1 MDIQYTV
8 KGITEEELS
17 TLCSL
22 LEGAPEMH
30 LAMDKETYAKYRT
43 EDDCLEDAWARAIL
57 NGEKVY
63 FIDDSVTS
71 EDEAIEP
78 AEGVEIDTEV
88 DQYGDFIVKYAL
100 TLENILK
107 GLSSEEAQPYV
118 RDFIEENDDMWTA
131 YNLFQII
138 AFGEIIYG

>member
-43 EDDCLEDAWARAIL
+43 EDDCLEDVWARAIL

>member
-8 KGITEEELS
+8 KGITAEELS
-17 TLCSL
+17 DLCSL

-43 EDDCLEDAWARAIL
+43 EDDCLEDVWARAIL

-63 FIDDSVTS
+63 FVDDSVTS

-78 AEGVEIDTEV
+78 AEGVEIDIEI
-88 DQYGDFIVKYAL
+88 DQYGDSVVKYGL
-100 TLENILK
+100 TLDNILK

-118 RDFIEENDDMWTA
+118 RDFIEEDSDMWTA

>member
-30 LAMDKETYAKYRT
+30 LAMDNKTYAKYRT
-43 EDDCLEDAWARAIL
+43 EDDCLEDVWARAVM

-63 FIDDSVTS
+63 FFDDSATS

-78 AEGVEIDTEV
+78 AEGVEIEIDV
-88 DQYGDFIVKYAL
+88 DQYGDTVVKYGL

>member
-22 LEGAPEMH
+22 LECAPEMH

-43 EDDCLEDAWARAIL
+43 EDDCLEDVWARAIL